1 MKAPASLTPS
11 KLRILL
17 SVALVAAIIAGGVI
31 FYFAYNKLSQTAEE
45 TGSQV
50 ASAREGQDTLQRLQN
65 LQQELDDRRDEI
77 NRASQVMANSQN
89 YAYQDRLVSDLT
101 VYANRANLS
110 ISNIS
115 FSGQGNNAGG
125 GDATTGEGAAATP
138 SGLRSTTVDVTLDN
152 PVNYRSL
159 LNFLHYIEQNLTKLK
174 VSKVTMTKSE
184 GSSVT
189 VDALNLEVYVR

>member
-17 SVALVAAIIAGGVI
+17 SAALVAVIIAGGVLL
-31 FYFAYNKLSQTAEE
+31 YFVYNKLGQTAEE

-50 ASAREGQDTLQRLQN
+50 ATAREGQNTLQRLQN

-115 FSGQGNNAGG
+115 FSGQGGSTGGTAAPSGG
-125 GDATTGEGAAATP
+125 GAPTAAP
-138 SGLRSTTVDVTLDN
+138 GLKSTTVDVTLEN
-152 PVNYRSL
+152 PVNYRNL
-159 LNFLHYIEQNLTKLK
+159 LNFLHYVEQNLTKLK

-189 VDALNLEVYVR
+189 VDVLSLEVYVR